1 MRDAHR
7 ALRAANVEDLDA
19 IDAVLRATNP
29 PAPGEPGYPAGVQHH
44 YLRHL
49 IDHGAA
55 AVLEVAGEIVGFGA
69 TIFTGRAMHLADLF
83 VLPAHQGQGH
93 GGHLL
98 DAVFGERRPRTTFS
112 SDDPRAIPLYVRA
125 GMSPLW
131 PNVYLA
137 GDPRRLQPPE
147 GLTVEPTTLEEVARL
162 DGQWGGV
169 DRSADLGYWQ
179 TLPQAW
185 PFVIR
190 RVGRPVAVG
199 VGRSRLN
206 GRGRWIDRARVA
218 PGENPVPPL
227 IAAMAAAGKGSDLV
241 GACVPGPSPLLPLLL
256 EAGFRI
262 RDRDT
267 FMASEPGLVDPE
279 RELVNTGIL

>member
-1 MRDAHR
+1 MGTDGTV
-7 ALRAANVEDLDA
+7 RAATVEDVDA

-29 PAPGEPGYPAGVQHH
+29 PPQGEPGLPAGVQHP

-49 IDHGAA
+49 INHGAA
-55 AVLEVAGEIVGFGA
+55 AVVEVEAEIVGFGA
-69 TIFTGRAMHLADLF
+69 TIFTGRVTHLADLF

-93 GGHLL
+93 GGRLL
-98 DAVFGERRPRTTFS
+98 GTVFGDHRPRTTFS

-131 PNVYLA
+131 PNVYVA
-137 GDPRRLQPPE
+137 GDPAGLQPPD

-162 DGQWGGV
+162 DGEWGGA
-169 DRSADLGYWQ
+169 DRRADIAYWQ
-179 TLPQAW
+179 TLPQAR
-185 PFVIR
+185 PFVVR
-190 RVGRPVAVG
+190 QAARPVAVG
-199 VGRSRLN
+199 VGRWRLN

-218 PGENPVPPL
+218 PGESPVPPL
-227 IAAMAAAGKGSDLV
+227 LAAMAAAGEGSDLV

-256 EAGFRI
+256 AAGFRI
-262 RDRDT
+262 RDRDM
-267 FMASEPGLVDPE
+267 FMASEPALVDPE